1 MFVLRLLFVLAGIA
15 LVVSGALFFLTGD
28 KRYLRLVWNVLKI
41 GVILIAFFG
50 ILVVAERLI

>member
-15 LVVSGALFFLTGD
+15 LVVSGALYFLTGNN
-28 KRYLRLVWNVLKI
+28 RYLRLVWNVMKI
-41 GVILIAFFG
+41 GIILIALFG